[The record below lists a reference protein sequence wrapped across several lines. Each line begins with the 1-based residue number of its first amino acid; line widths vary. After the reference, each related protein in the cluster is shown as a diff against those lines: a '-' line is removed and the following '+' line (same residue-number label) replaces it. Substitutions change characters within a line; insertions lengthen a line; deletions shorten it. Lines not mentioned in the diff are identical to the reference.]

1 MWQIERLCYLQER
14 TMSKSISTGKIL
26 VVDDTE
32 ANRYTIA
39 RILRKEGFEVQEAA
53 DGRAGLAGVTNELDL
68 VVLDIHMPEMDGY
81 EVCRRIKADPELRP
95 IPVLHISATYT
106 GTSDIAYGLESGADG
121 YLTHPVDPAVLVATV
136 RSFMRLR
143 IADRALRQSEA
154 QARARAEELQA
165 VMYSVPA
172 AVMIAQDPECRSVTG
187 NRAAHELLRLPERTN
202 LSKTAGDADRTHFR
216 IFRAGREL
224 ELSELPIQ
232 RAAATGTH
240 IANEELEIRFQDDS
254 SRHVYGSATPL
265 FDEAGGV
272 RGAVGAYVD
281 MTDVRHARAQLER
294 AQRMESIGRLA
305 GGVAHETNNQMTVVL
320 GFTQFLIR
328 AENITA
334 SQRKD
339 LEQVKLGA
347 QRVAELTRQLL
358 ALSRRQTL
366 HSESLDVD
374 ALVRESRPLLQRLV
388 GPESTVVMHFEA
400 GPKWVQGDRT
410 QLVQVLLKLVLN
422 ARDAMPN
429 GGRVTVRT
437 SRADELPADGRFG
450 RSWNSDGA
458 VLLSVTDTGTGI
470 DPSISGRVFEP
481 FFTTKPVGQGTGLG
495 LSVVEGIIEQS
506 NGDMWLASE
515 PGEGTT
521 FTIALPLVEAAA
533 HSPPQ
538 PERRAEGGSETIL
551 LVDDEEGVR
560 QVLARGLEEKG
571 YRLLEASSAT
581 QALEILHR
589 QGEEVDLVVT
599 DLAMPDMNGL
609 ELARRMTEISPL
621 LPFVFISG
629 QPRELLPDLDAAGQD
644 HPLLQK
650 PFTPDALVAC
660 VRTRLD
666 LRSHSTR
673 VSG

>member
-1 MWQIERLCYLQER
+1 MNE
-14 TMSKSISTGKIL
+14 SISTGKIL

-53 DGRAGLAGVTNELDL
+53 DGRAGLARVNDELDL

-81 EVCRRIKADPELRP
+81 EVCKRIKADPELRA

-121 YLTHPVDPAVLVATV
+121 YLTHPVDPGVLVATV
-136 RSFMRLR
+136 RAFLRLR
-143 IADRALRQSEA
+143 RADRAVRQSEA
-154 QARARAEELQA
+154 EARSRAEELQA
-165 VMYSVPA
+165 VMHAVPA
-172 AVMIAQDPECRSVTG
+172 AVMIAHDSECRRVTG
-187 NRAAHELLRLPERTN
+187 NRAAHELLRLPEGTN
-202 LSKTAGDADRTHFR
+202 LSKTAGDANRSHFR
-216 IFRAGREL
+216 IFRAGQEL
-224 ELSELPIQ
+224 HVSDLPIQ

-240 IANEELEIRFQDDS
+240 ISNEELEIRFQDDS
-254 SRHVYGSATPL
+254 LRHVFGSATPL
-265 FDEAGGV
+265 FDESGSV
-272 RGAVGAYVD
+272 RGAIGAYVD
-281 MTDVRHARAQLER
+281 MTDLHHARAQLER

-320 GFTQFLIR
+320 GFAQFLIN

-334 SQRKD
+334 AQRRD
-339 LEQVKLGA
+339 LQQVKLGA

-366 HSESLDVD
+366 HAESLDLD

-388 GPESTVVMHFEA
+388 GPESTVVMHLEA
-400 GPKWVQGDRT
+400 GPKWVRGDRT
-410 QLVQVLLKLVLN
+410 QLVQVLLNLTLN
-422 ARDAMPN
+422 ARDAMPD
-429 GGRVTVRT
+429 GGRVTIRT
-437 SRADELPADGRFG
+437 SRADELPSGGRFG
-450 RSWNSDGA
+450 RSWSSDA
-458 VLLSVTDTGTGI
+458 SALLSVTDTGTGI

-481 FFTTKPVGQGTGLG
+481 FFTTKPIGQGTGLG

-506 NGDMWLASE
+506 NGEMWLASE

-533 HSPPQ
+533 ESPPP
-538 PERRAEGGSETIL
+538 PERRAQGGSETIL
-551 LVDDEEGVR
+551 LVDDEDGVR

-581 QALEILHR
+581 EALEILQR

-599 DLAMPDMNGL
+599 DLAMPGMSGL
-609 ELARRMTEISPL
+609 DLARQAAGMSPFI
-621 LPFVFISG
+621 PFVFISG
-629 QPRELLPDLDAAGQD
+629 QPRELLPDLDAAGPD

-650 PFTPDALVAC
+650 PFTPDDLVAC
-660 VRTRLD
+660 VRARLD
-666 LRSHSTR
+666 LRPHSTR
-673 VSG
+673 AS